1 MDETEKVGD
10 AARAAADDL
19 VVRTVQCHAD
29 SLLRLARR
37 HSLCVDDAYDA
48 YQRGLEIFLKHAPR
62 LEAATAH
69 QWLHTVV
76 KREAWAVREQRQRML
91 GGDAPDLDQLEAR
104 DSPSPEDRALAFDDV
119 ARSAEALKR
128 LKPQEVRALWLKA
141 SGRSYAEI
149 ADECGWTYTK
159 VNRCITEGR
168 RKFLDR
174 YADIESGA
182 ECERWAPVLTA
193 MVDGETDHRD
203 LAQAR
208 PHLRNCPAC
217 RATVRAL
224 HEGSSSLAIVLP
236 ATLAIAG
243 GSASPE
249 ATTSLFVR
257 MYEAVAGTLHE
268 RAVASALKVQAALEA
283 ASVGKVTAVAA
294 SAAALAG
301 GGAVVAETQSPS
313 RPDRARQ
320 EAAASHPKP
329 TRVAAAAVQGAMGAA
344 SPRGGAAAAVT
355 KPPRAASGGGGGASK
370 PRGTSGRRSRATRSV
385 TSATQ
390 EFAPEGATS
399 ASTPAVRQALAASPR
414 ATTHPARPATT
425 RSRSQS
431 SAETEFTP

>member
-1 MDETEKVGD
+1 MDRTENVSE

-19 VVRTVQCHAD
+19 VVRTVQRHAD
-29 SLLRLARR
+29 ALLKLARR

-48 YQRGLEIFLKHAPR
+48 YQRGLEVFLKHAPR
-62 LEAATAH
+62 LDPATAH
-69 QWLHTVV
+69 SWLFTVV

-91 GGDAPDLDQLEAR
+91 GGAEAVDLDQLEAR

-149 ADECGWTYTK
+149 AEECGWTYTK

-174 YADIESGA
+174 YAEIESGA
-182 ECERWAPVLTA
+182 ECERWASVLSA

-236 ATLAIAG
+236 TTLAVAG
-243 GSASPE
+243 GSAQSE
-249 ATTSLFVR
+249 AASNLFAR
-257 MYEAVAGTLHE
+257 IYEAVAGTLHE
-268 RAVASALKVQAALEA
+268 RAVASALKVQAAMEA

-301 GGAVVAETQSPS
+301 GSAVVAETQTASRSPKA
-313 RPDRARQ
+313 PQDAARSSLT
-320 EAAASHPKP
+320 ATP
-329 TRVAAAAVQGAMGAA
+329 VAAAAVQRVVRSALAPA
-344 SPRGGAAAAVT
+344 SSAGVG
-355 KPPRAASGGGGGASK
+355 RAPARA
-370 PRGTSGRRSRATRSV
+370 TDHARATRHERTAGRSSSPSRSV
-385 TSATQ
+385 TAAGQ
-390 EFAPEGATS
+390 EFAPEGA
-399 ASTPAVRQALAASPR
+399 AAGSTTALPRAVAASPG
-414 ATTHPARPATT
+414 AGAPSPPAAAGTP
-425 RSRSQS
+425 SQS
-431 SAETEFTP
+431 SADTEFTP